1 MKMPELNRKLTLQ
14 DAQKVTDEAGGYTET
29 WIDLGTLWAEVKA
42 RTGRERARARK
53 GVGLS
58 RVDYR
63 ITVRAAAFGAPSRP
77 VAGQRFREG
86 TRQFRILAVTEQDTS
101 ARFLTCFATEEIVA

>member
-1 MKMPELNRKLTLQ
+1 MSGPVLNRKLTLQ
-14 DAQKVTDEAGGYTET
+14 EAQKVTDEAGGFTET
-29 WIDLGTLWAEVKA
+29 WVDLGSLWAEVKP

-63 ITVRAAAFGAPSRP
+63 ITVRAAEFGAPSRP

-86 TRQFRILAVTEQDTS
+86 TRLFRILAVTEQDS
-101 ARFLTCFATEEIVA
+101 AARFLTCFATEEIVA